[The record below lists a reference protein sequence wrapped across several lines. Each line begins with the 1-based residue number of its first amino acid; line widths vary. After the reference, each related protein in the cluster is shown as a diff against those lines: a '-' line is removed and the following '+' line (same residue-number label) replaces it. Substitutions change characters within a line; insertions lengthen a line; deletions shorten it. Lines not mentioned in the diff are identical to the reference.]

1 MNNEGSKPNCEL
13 LKIGDFARLA
23 DTNLRTLRYYEE
35 LGLIEPAT
43 RSQGGFRYY
52 RSTDV
57 NRVQMIRDLQ
67 LLGLPLERIRDL
79 LVLRSKEN
87 DREGFFGQVATALR
101 EHDRLLQQKVREI
114 DEQRAKVSQAL
125 EKLTDCRTC
134 AHMPTASNNHCDPC
148 HTTGQPLPEQLSALY

>member
-1 MNNEGSKPNCEL
+1 MSTTGDL

-35 LGLIEPAT
+35 LGLIDPAT

-52 RSTDV
+52 RRTDV

-79 LVLRSKEN
+79 LVVHGKTEN
-87 DREGFFGQVATALR
+87 REAFFAQIAGALR
-101 EHDRLLQQKVREI
+101 EHDRLLQQKLREV
-114 DEQRAKVSQAL
+114 DEQRAKVQEAL
-125 EKLTDCRTC
+125 AKLGECHGCNHVPGRE
-134 AHMPTASNNHCDPC
+134 NNHCEPC
-148 HTTGQPLPEQLSALY
+148 IKTGQPLPQQLSAMF